1 MAELAIP
8 HSSGGARRR
17 DLEPTRRPFARMRSW
32 PRSARLHVVVEPPA
46 NRVRAEVF
54 EPHLMLAAALG
65 MTEPP
70 RRLETRRQVVE

>member
-1 MAELAIP
+1 
-8 HSSGGARRR
+8 
-17 DLEPTRRPFARMRSW
+17 MRSW

>member
-1 MAELAIP
+1 
-8 HSSGGARRR
+8 
-17 DLEPTRRPFARMRSW
+17 MRSW
-32 PRSARLHVVVEPPA
+32 PRSARLPVVVEPPA